1 MTERGLKHEHQRLGA
16 RFHTVGE
23 VEVVWHYGAPTA
35 EYEALHRAAVLIDL
49 SPRGRLAVAGGDRL
63 RFINGQVTNNV
74 RDLRLGQGCYAAV
87 VSAKG
92 RVQGDANIY
101 CLAEELLLDCEP
113 GHGGRLAARLEQYI
127 IADDVRVVDLSAE
140 YGLLSVQGPLARAIL
155 ARAFPDRELPEGP
168 WSSVIWPDP
177 GGEIC
182 VVDLARVRVPG
193 LELFVPECR
202 LGQVWAQLR
211 EAVTASGGRPGGW
224 ECLEWA
230 RVEAGLPRY
239 GQDMDDQNL
248 APEAG
253 IESRAISYTK
263 GCYIGQEV
271 ISRLRSIGQLTR
283 SLRGLE
289 LEDADGPLPQCGDRL
304 VWGDREV
311 GYLTSAVR
319 SPGLG
324 RAIGLGYVRR
334 EVAEPGTVLEIQTR
348 TGPRAARLRPLP
360 IPDSVAQTG
369 A

>member
-1 MTERGLKHEHQRLGA
+1 MNDEHQRLGG

-23 VEVVWHYGAPTA
+23 VEVVWHYGDPTA
-35 EYEALHRAAVLIDL
+35 EYAALHRTAVLIDL
-49 SPRGRLAVAGGDRL
+49 SPRGRLAVTGGDRL

-74 RDLRLGQGCYAAV
+74 RDLRPGQGCYAAV

-92 RVQGDANIY
+92 RVEGDANIY

-113 GHGGRLAARLEQYI
+113 GQGGQLTARLEHYI
-127 IADDVRVVDLSAE
+127 IADDVRVVDLSAA
-140 YGLLSVQGPLARAIL
+140 YGLLSVQGPMARAVL
-155 ARAFPDRELPEGP
+155 ARAFHGRELPEGP
-168 WSSVIWPDP
+168 WSSVIWPEV

-182 VVDLARVRVPG
+182 VVELTRVLVPG
-193 LELFVPECR
+193 LELFVPASR
-202 LGQVWAQLR
+202 LGEVWGRLR
-211 EAVTASGGRPGGW
+211 EAVTASGGCPAGW

-239 GQDMDDQNL
+239 GQDMDDRNL

-271 ISRLRSIGQLTR
+271 ISRLRSIGQVTR

-289 LEDADGPLPQCGDRL
+289 LEDAAGPLPQRGDRL
-304 VWGDREV
+304 VLGDREV
-311 GYLTSAVR
+311 GYLTSAVQ
-319 SPGLG
+319 SPSLG

-334 EVAEPGTVLEIQTR
+334 EVAEPRTVIEIQTR

-360 IPDSVAQTG
+360 ILNSPALTSS
-369 A
+369 

>member
-1 MTERGLKHEHQRLGA
+1 MTEHGLKREHQRLGA
-16 RFHTVGE
+16 RFHTVGG
-23 VEVVWHYGAPTA
+23 VEVVSHYGDPAI
-35 EYEALHRAAVLIDL
+35 EYEALRRAAVLVDL
-49 SPRGRLAVAGGDRL
+49 SPRGRLAVTGRDRL
-63 RFINGQVTNNV
+63 RFVNGQVTNNV
-74 RDLRLGQGCYAAV
+74 RDLRPGHGCYAAV

-113 GHGGRLAARLEQYI
+113 GYGGQLTARLEQYI

-140 YGLLSVQGPLARAIL
+140 YGLLSVQGPLARETL
-155 ARAFPDRELPEGP
+155 ARAFPGRELPARP
-168 WSSVIWPDP
+168 WCSVVWPEP

-182 VVDLARVRVPG
+182 AVNLGRVRLPG
-193 LELFVPECR
+193 LELFVPGRR
-202 LGQVWAQLR
+202 LGEVWTQLR
-211 EAVTASGGRPGGW
+211 EAVAASGGCPAGW

-230 RVEAGLPRY
+230 RVEAGMPRY
-239 GQDMDDQNL
+239 GQDMDDRNL

-271 ISRLRSIGQLTR
+271 ISRLRSIGQVTR

-289 LEDADGPLPQCGDRL
+289 LEDADGPLPQSGDRML
-304 VWGDREV
+304 LGGREV

-334 EVAEPGTVLEIQTR
+334 EVVEPGTLLEIQTQ
-348 TGPRAARLRPLP
+348 TGTRVARLRPLP
-360 IPDSVAQTG
+360 DPDVLAPTCV
-369 A
+369 